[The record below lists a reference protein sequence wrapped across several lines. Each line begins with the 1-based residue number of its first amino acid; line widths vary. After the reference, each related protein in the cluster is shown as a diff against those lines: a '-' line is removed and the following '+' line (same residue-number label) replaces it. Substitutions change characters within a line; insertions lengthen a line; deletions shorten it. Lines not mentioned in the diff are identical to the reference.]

1 MRPDLEEAFIRKF
14 IAKIKR
20 PNYLYFLEKGRSNGY
35 IASMLQHG
43 QDINYSLF
51 QELQGHPGEKRTALF
66 QKATEL
72 KLKSGY
78 IVSYDDRINE
88 LELDTKDAVATAF
101 GQEATLLILGNN
113 QLVYFETEH
122 PSPGYLSL

>member
-14 IAKIKR
+14 VLKHKR
-20 PNYLYFLEKGRSNGY
+20 PRYLYFLERGEATGF
-35 IASMLQHG
+35 IASTLHHG
-43 QDINYSLF
+43 QDIDYGLF
-51 QELQGHPGEKRTALF
+51 REMRAYDRAFVL
-66 QKATEL
+66 QKAAEL

-78 IVSYDDRINE
+78 IVSDDSRINGLKMPSE
-88 LELDTKDAVATAF
+88 AAINTAF